1 MEYKFKKHYKGRGV
15 FIMERTISIEER
27 IRRAEE
33 IYNRRQN
40 RDIRV
45 SSSTVNTEQK
55 TTLPLFKKND
65 ITTINMYSNIFYI
78 LSYKK

>member
-33 IYNRRQN
+33 
-40 RDIRV
+40 
-45 SSSTVNTEQK
+45 
-55 TTLPLFKKND
+55 
-65 ITTINMYSNIFYI
+65 YI
-78 LSYKK
+78 IEGKIEI